1 MNKKGNNLTLFKLLE
16 EQSQIIVGVVDFGFE
31 KQRERE
37 RERERENNLIVR
49 FYNFYNGLI
58 LNSPI

>member
-37 RERERENNLIVR
+37 REREQSNCPFLQLLQR
-49 FYNFYNGLI
+49 FNFK
-58 LNSPI
+58 